1 MKSPEVIHLINIEE
15 MINMN
20 KYFALG
26 LTLLLVMAAAFSMG
40 CTETGPEGSADEVSI
55 VDDGIIITYKNIH
68 QRHCK

>member
-1 MKSPEVIHLINIEE
+1 
-15 MINMN
+15 MN

>member
-1 MKSPEVIHLINIEE
+1 MFNI
-15 MINMN
+15 N

-40 CTETGPEGSADEVSI
+40 CTETSPEGSADEVSI